1 MEEDGLFLILHIPE
15 LISLFFLLC
24 LSAFFSASEAALFS
38 LTREEVK
45 GLKLEHSPISKL
57 IVQLLDNPR
66 SLLGTILCGNTLA
79 NIGYYSL
86 SYGLIEDIVVKSTFG
101 GVLAM
106 GGASIGALLVL
117 ILLGEVMPK
126 SIAVKIPLRISRL
139 FALPMHFFKKALLP
153 LHIPLKFIVDG
164 FSLVFGKKQDKEK
177 HVTVDELKMLVE
189 FSEKQGMV
197 DKHERK
203 MIHAVLDFGN
213 IQVKEVMVPRV
224 DVTFYDLADTV
235 KSFLSLVRRIGHK
248 KIPVYEDT
256 VDNIVGVIHAKDV
269 FLNPNANL
277 RDFVRPVQF
286 VPESQTIE
294 SLLRQFRRQ
303 HTQMAI
309 VVDEYGGTAGLVTLE
324 DILEE
329 IVGEILDEFDRYE
342 EPIKKLDGNR
352 HFVAGNL
359 NIYDWS
365 DHFGVEL
372 EFPECDT
379 VGGFVVSLFDHIPQ
393 NGDRV
398 AYKDFVFTVEN
409 VKKRRIT
416 RLLQEYIKTGVDDEV
431 LPR

>member
-1 MEEDGLFLILHIPE
+1 MEDGSLFLISHISE
-15 LISLFFLLC
+15 FILLFFLLC

-38 LTREEVK
+38 LTREDVK
-45 GLKLEHSPISKL
+45 GLKSEHSPINKL
-57 IVQLLDNPR
+57 IAQLLDDPR
-66 SLLGTILCGNTLA
+66 SLLVTILCGNTLA
-79 NIGYYSL
+79 NIGYFSL

-106 GGASIGALLVL
+106 GGASIGVLLVL
-117 ILLGEVMPK
+117 IALGEVMPK
-126 SIAVKIPLRISRL
+126 SIAVRIPLRISQL
-139 FALPMHFFKKALLP
+139 VALPIYFLKKALSP
-153 LHIPLKFIVDG
+153 ICIPLRFIVDG
-164 FSLVFGKKQDKEK
+164 LRFIFGKKHAKEK

-197 DKHERK
+197 DKDERK

-224 DVTFYDLADTV
+224 DVTFYDLSDTA
-235 KSFLSLVRRIGHK
+235 KGFLSLSRRIGHK

-277 RDFVRPVQF
+277 RDFVRSVQF
-286 VPESQTIE
+286 VPESQTVE

-329 IVGEILDEFDRYE
+329 IVGEILDEFDRHE

-352 HFVAGNL
+352 YFVAGNL

-379 VGGFVVSLFDHIPQ
+379 VGGFVVSLLGRIPQ
-393 NGDRV
+393 NGDR
-398 AYKDFVFTVEN
+398 AEYKDFIFTVEN
-409 VKKRRIT
+409 VRKRRIT
-416 RLLQEYIKTGVDDEV
+416 RLLQEYIESKADNEV
-431 LPR
+431 LSA